1 MASETTTDEGLDP
14 GSLDE
19 LGVDECWRL
28 LGTQPVGRVAVIVG
42 HYPLVFPVN
51 FAVADKSI
59 VYRTGSGTKLHAIH
73 RSNVTF
79 EVDEIDLVHLSGWS
93 VMVKGVAQE
102 LNIDRNRH
110 QISEAELG
118 DPSGRAPAGYRLA
131 RLPVTTASL
140 LAVAEDDHRTIGV
153 SDAVLADRSKQHP
166 GELAMAAAA
175 DYEQVRAAGGLHERG
190 GRMSLYHADPYL
202 QIRVDLP
209 DVGRCLGDQLLG
221 VGCRVVVGG
230 ERQRPSVTGRPLPGH
245 DHLER

>member
-118 DPSGRAPAGYRLA
+118 GATPWAPGERDHFIRIIADQVTGRRI
-131 RLPVTTASL
+131 R
-140 LAVAEDDHRTIGV
+140 
-153 SDAVLADRSKQHP
+153 P
-166 GELAMAAAA
+166 GELPPAT
-175 DYEQVRAAGGLHERG
+175 DWRG
-190 GRMSLYHADPYL
+190 FL
-202 QIRVDLP
+202 
-209 DVGRCLGDQLLG
+209 
-221 VGCRVVVGG
+221 
-230 ERQRPSVTGRPLPGH
+230 
-245 DHLER
+245 